1 MTNDQMQ
8 AIRDDLAYMKALA
21 EEGRRTPLLGG
32 SILIA
37 AGLIYG
43 AAALAHWA
51 VIADVLDVGPAALNV
66 IWGVAV
72 AAFLVALFT
81 LKARLGG
88 KPGASAVNNRVSGAA
103 WGGMGGASFAIG
115 LALFAAVAKTGD
127 WIFMTLF
134 PPVILALYG
143 AAWIVGAALSD
154 RPWMRW
160 VAVASFAAAVAA
172 GLLIGTAEQYLVY
185 AAAFLLLSVLPG
197 IALVRQE
204 PAEMV

>member
-8 AIRDDLAYMKALA
+8 AIRDDLAYMRALA
-21 EEGRRTPLLGG
+21 DEGRRTPMLGG

-43 AAALAHWA
+43 TAALLHWA
-51 VIADVLDVGPAALNV
+51 VVADLLALHPMALNA

-72 AAFLVALFT
+72 VAFMIVLFT

-88 KPGASAVNNRVSGAA
+88 RPGASALINKVGGAA

-115 LALFAAVAKTGD
+115 LGLFAAVYQTGD
-127 WIFMTLF
+127 WIFMGLF
-134 PPVILALYG
+134 APVILALYG

-154 RPWMRW
+154 RSWMKW
-160 VAVASFAAAVAA
+160 VAIGSYAAAVASA
-172 GLLIGTAEQYLVY
+172 LLIESSWQYLFY
-185 AAAFLLLSVLPG
+185 AAAMFALSVLPG
-197 IALVRQE
+197 LALVRQAPSE
-204 PAEMV
+204 VV

>member
-8 AIRDDLAYMKALA
+8 AIRDDLAYMRALA
-21 EEGRRTPLLGG
+21 DEGRRTPLLGG

-51 VIADVLDVGPAALNV
+51 VITDVLAVGLAGLNV

-72 AAFLVALFT
+72 AAFFAALFV

-88 KPGASAVNNRVSGAA
+88 KPGAAAMNNKVSAAA
-103 WGGMGGASFAIG
+103 WGGMGGASFAIA
-115 LALFAAVAKTGD
+115 LSLFAAVYKTGD
-127 WIFMTLF
+127 WIFMGLF
-134 PPVILALYG
+134 PPVIFALYG
-143 AAWIVGAALSD
+143 AAWIVGSALSD
-154 RPWMRW
+154 APWMRW
-160 VAVASFAAAVAA
+160 VAVASFGAAVAS

-185 AAAFLLLSVLPG
+185 AAAFFLLSVVPG
-197 IALVRQE
+197 IALTRQE
-204 PAEMV
+204 PAEVV